1 MKYTSRYGERVV
13 EVYPYRPHP
22 SVYDDDLWR
31 VSIDGDVLIEC
42 FIDLADA
49 KKRAEE
55 DVGVPLRWEVEATS
69 PPSGGGS

>member
-1 MKYTSRYGERVV
+1 MKYTARYGERVV
-13 EVYPYRPHP
+13 EVYPYKMD
-22 SVYDDDLWR
+22 SYIYYGTTWR